1 MLYSIVLAH
10 LSTDYW
16 PSDFRGKQSLS
27 SAALRAWLRADT
39 SPQASLNWGAGY
51 CVYVVVVGPLEMSLV
66 AICSLFQTLVWHSHS
81 GHGFRVT
88 I

>member
-27 SAALRAWLRADT
+27 SVALRAWLRVHT
-39 SPQASLNWGAGY
+39 SPQARPANGGAGY
-51 CVYVVVVGPLEMSLV
+51 CVYVVVVGPLE
-66 AICSLFQTLVWHSHS
+66 
-81 GHGFRVT
+81 
-88 I
+88 